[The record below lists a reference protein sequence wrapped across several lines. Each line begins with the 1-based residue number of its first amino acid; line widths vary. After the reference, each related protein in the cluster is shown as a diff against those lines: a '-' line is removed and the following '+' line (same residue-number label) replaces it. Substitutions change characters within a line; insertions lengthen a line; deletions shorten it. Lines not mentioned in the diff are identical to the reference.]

1 MKQVTGEWLATLC
14 PMIQDVIHAAVYAA
28 GEETTP
34 LALLASWPEQ
44 NTPSQVFIPVV
55 KAALAKGQCVLL
67 HQNSK
72 DTETGEPDDII
83 ARPLLLDDQMYGVV
97 VLQISSS
104 TDSKRQAAL
113 QLIETAARWFSCLVN
128 QSASIKKKQLT
139 AILELVAV
147 CLEQERFTD
156 AACEVATELAAGLSC
171 NRVSIGFLSGH
182 RVKVAAVS
190 ENTGFNR
197 KTALIRHIGEAM
209 HEAMEQDSSIVHPQA
224 EESVL
229 LACQHDVL
237 AGNHGCGSIL
247 TIPFGV
253 QGRMMGAVLFER
265 PLDRSFDRE
274 TQEYFAHIVSIIGP
288 VLNIRQREEQLL
300 PARLYQ
306 SGKQALGRI
315 LGRGHMALK
324 LGLLTAFL
332 CLLLPAL
339 ISGQYR
345 VTGNARLEAM
355 IQRVVISPRDGYI
368 AKVNVRPGDLIK
380 HGDVLGELDDRDL
393 QLEGR
398 KWSSRRQQLQSEYR
412 DALARYDRSKLG
424 VLKAKIIQAEAQLNL
439 VREQLARS
447 TLLAPFDGLV
457 VSGDLSQSLGSPVE
471 RGQVLFTVAPL
482 ESYRIIIQVDERDIN
497 RVKKGLYGRLVLSGI
512 TGQPLAFTIKKV
524 TPVSKIV
531 DGRNVFLVEAQLEKI
546 SQKQVKLLRPGMEG
560 IAKINID
567 HRKLLWI
574 WTHGLVG
581 WLRLKLW
588 AWNPI
593 Q

>member
-1 MKQVTGEWLATLC
+1 MKQITGCWLATLC
-14 PMIQDVIHAAVYAA
+14 PMIQGVTHAAVYTV
-28 GEETTP
+28 GKETTP
-34 LALLASWPEQ
+34 ALSASWPEQ
-44 NTPSQVFIPVV
+44 SSPPQEFIPIV
-55 KAALAKGQCVLL
+55 KAALAKRQCVLL
-67 HQNSK
+67 QQKSK
-72 DTETGEPDDII
+72 NKETGEPHDIV
-83 ARPLLLDDQMYGVV
+83 ARPLLRDKQIYGVV
-97 VLQISSS
+97 VLQISGRTGSGQ
-104 TDSKRQAAL
+104 QAAL
-113 QLIETAARWFSCLVN
+113 QLIETAALWFSCLVN
-128 QSASIKKKQLT
+128 QYASTGKKRLAT
-139 AILELVAV
+139 IIELVAV
-147 CLEQERFTD
+147 CFEQDRFAD

-171 NRVSIGFLSGH
+171 DRVSIGFLGGH

-190 ENTGFNR
+190 NNAGFNQ
-197 KTALIRHIGEAM
+197 KTALISDIGEAM
-209 HEAMEQDSSIVHPQA
+209 FEAMEQDCSIVHPQT

-229 LACQHDVL
+229 LSYHHGVL
-237 AGNHGCGSIL
+237 ADEHGSGSIL

-265 PLDRSFDRE
+265 PLDRSFNRE
-274 TQEYFAHIVSIIGP
+274 TQEYFARIVSIIGP
-288 VLNIRQREEQLL
+288 VLDVRRRDEQLL
-300 PARLYQ
+300 PMRLYL

-324 LGLLTAFL
+324 LSLLAAVL
-332 CLLLPAL
+332 CVLLPAL
-339 ISGQYR
+339 ISGEYR
-345 VTGNARLEAM
+345 VTGDARLEAM

-380 HGDVLGELDDRDL
+380 HGDVLGDLDDRDL
-393 QLEGR
+393 QLEKR

-412 DALARYDRSKLG
+412 DALAGHDRSKLG
-424 VLKAKIIQAEAQLNL
+424 ILKAKIMQAEAQLNL

-482 ESYRIIIQVDERDIN
+482 ESYRIILHVDERDIN
-497 RVKKGLYGRLVLSGI
+497 KIKKKQRGRLVLSGMA
-512 TGQPLAFTIKKV
+512 GQPLAITINKI
-524 TPVSKIV
+524 TPVSEIV
-531 DGRNVFLVEAQLEKI
+531 DGHNVFQVEAQLEKR
-546 SQKQVKLLRPGMEG
+546 SHKQSDLLRPGMEG

-567 HRKLLWI
+567 QRKLLWI
-574 WTHGLVG
+574 WTHGLVD